1 MKNGAD
7 MKRMVIIILLV
18 ATSCFSVA
26 GAAGVERKSKP
37 TKTKNMYALIICGI
51 NKDSNERLSKLKSMK
66 NLQSFFLN
74 NAKIKPDRLNV
85 LVTDKSF
92 NVKGSKT
99 SNAENL
105 RKTIENLAATVQPED
120 RFIFYYIG
128 QANVVA
134 GKLRLNLPG
143 EDITHE
149 QLAEWINLIK
159 ASSTLLVLDCPGAG
173 MAVKSLTGK
182 DRIIIGA
189 CTAEQHY
196 STRFSEYFVP
206 SLLDSKSD
214 TDGDGK
220 ISVLEAFTLASKQL
234 DDWYFNQLFLRTEIP
249 ILEDNS
255 DGFPSQQPWRYKK
268 GSRDGREASKFFLV
282 VK

>member
-1 MKNGAD
+1 MKN
-7 MKRMVIIILLV
+7 MIIILL
-18 ATSCFSVA
+18 AAANCLAVA
-26 GAAGVERKSKP
+26 GTNGIESKSRLIE
-37 TKTKNMYALIICGI
+37 TKNTYALIICGI
-51 NKDSNERLSKLKSMK
+51 NKDPKERLDKLKAVT

-74 NAKIKPDRLNV
+74 SAKLKADRLSV
-85 LVTDKSF
+85 LVPDESF

-105 RKTIENLAATVQPED
+105 KETLTRLTATVKSED

-128 QANVVA
+128 QANIAA
-134 GKLRLNLPG
+134 GKLRVNLPG

-149 QLAEWINLIK
+149 QLAEWINPIKTSSMLI
-159 ASSTLLVLDCPGAG
+159 VLDCPGAG

-182 DRIIIGA
+182 GRIIVGA

-220 ISVLEAFTLASKQL
+220 ISLLEAFTLASRQL
-234 DDWYFNQLFLRTEIP
+234 DDWYFNQLFLKTETP
-249 ILEDNS
+249 MLEDNA
-255 DGFPSQQPWRYKK
+255 DGFASRQPWRYEQ
-268 GSRDGREASKFFLV
+268 GESDGREASRFFLLDE
-282 VK
+282 